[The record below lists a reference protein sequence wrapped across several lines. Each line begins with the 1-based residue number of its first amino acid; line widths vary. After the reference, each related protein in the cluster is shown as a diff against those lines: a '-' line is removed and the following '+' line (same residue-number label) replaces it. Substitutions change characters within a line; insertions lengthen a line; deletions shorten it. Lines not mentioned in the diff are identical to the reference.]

1 MHTIRF
7 LLLTTKEDDRI
18 LEKRFRMLWHIH
30 NQTVKYAQK
39 QLHKLMRD
47 RAYIDVRKEYGAL
60 KPEAEKLQKRLDE
73 AEAQKKPAKPG
84 ERSRME
90 AMQKLLNELE
100 AIMSERT
107 EFFCL
112 TKTGLESY
120 VKVMQRRFKKH
131 ISSQQAQKEADRV
144 YAGVQKVL
152 YENGKFIHLKKLD
165 DQRSIS
171 QKGSTNGI
179 KIDMDANTVNWLGLT
194 IPFRVNKKDP
204 YVVESIGHQLKYGEI
219 VRLPFK
225 SGWRY
230 YINLYLD
237 GDAPKKLCVSSG
249 LTGIDPGISTMA
261 SVSEKAVSLKELAPL
276 SDRYNKEIA
285 RQQRLMDQE
294 KRALNPDNYDADGK
308 IKKGKH
314 DWVISNNC
322 RRHQRRIRELYRKK
336 SASTECSHNRQAN
349 ELLVNNGNC
358 FLIEDM
364 TYAALQ
370 KRSRKPAKR
379 QEKAT
384 VVKDKNGKEKT
395 VRKCKKKKRFGKSL
409 NDRSPSLFI
418 AILTRKAEQYGRKV
432 VKIDTRSFRA
442 SQYHH
447 DTDEYIKAALS
458 DRWKTIDGHE
468 IQRDLYSAFLILCSN
483 PSGTAPDRDL
493 CNLMFER
500 FVTMHDAFIKAT
512 AKENHPAC
520 FGY

>member
-1 MHTIRF
+1 MHVIRF
-7 LLLTTKEDDRI
+7 LLLTTKEDNRI

-47 RAYIDVRKEYGAL
+47 RAYIDARKEYSVL
-60 KPEAEKLQKRLDE
+60 KPEVEKLQKRLDE
-73 AEAQKKPAKPG
+73 AEAQKKPAKRG
-84 ERSRME
+84 EWSRME
-90 AMQKLLNELE
+90 AMKKQLCELA
-100 AIMSERT
+100 AIMNERT

-120 VKVMQRRFKKH
+120 VKVMQHRFKEH

-152 YENGKFIHLKKLD
+152 YENGKFIHLKKLN

-171 QKGSTNGI
+171 QKCSTNGI
-179 KIDMDANTVNWLGLT
+179 KVNMDTDTVDWLGLT
-194 IPFRVNKKDP
+194 IPFRMNKKDP
-204 YVVESIGHQLKYGEI
+204 YAVESVGHQLKYGELI
-219 VRLPFK
+219 RLPFK

-237 GDAPKKLCVSSG
+237 GNAPKKLCVSSG
-249 LTGIDPGISTMA
+249 LTGIDSGVSTIA
-261 SVSEKAVSLKELAPL
+261 SVSEKAVSLKELAPM
-276 SDRYNKEIA
+276 SDYYNKEIA
-285 RQQRLMDQE
+285 RQQRLVDQE
-294 KRALNPDNYDADGK
+294 KRALNPDNYDKDGR
-308 IKKGKH
+308 IKRGKH
-314 DWVISNNC
+314 NWVISNNC
-322 RRHQRRIRELYRKK
+322 RRHQRCIRELYRKK
-336 SASTECSHNRQAN
+336 SVSTECSHNHQVN

-370 KRSRKPAKR
+370 KRSQKPTER

-384 VVKDKNGKEKT
+384 VVKGKNGKEKT
-395 VRKCKKKKRFGKSL
+395 VHKCKKKKRFGKSL
-409 NDRSPSLFI
+409 NDRSPALFVT
-418 AILTRKAEQYGRKV
+418 ILTQKAEQYGGQV

-442 SQYHH
+442 SQYRH
-447 DTDEYIKAALS
+447 DTDEYIKVALS
-458 DRWKTIDGHE
+458 DRWKTIDGHK
-468 IQRDLYSAFLILCSN
+468 IQRDLYSAFLIFCSN

-493 CNLMFER
+493 CNSMFKR
-500 FVTMHDAFIKAT
+500 FVTMHDAFIEAT

>member
-7 LLLTTKEDDRI
+7 LLLTTKEDSRI

-47 RAYIDVRKEYGAL
+47 RAYIDARKERSAL
-60 KPEAEKLQKRLDE
+60 KLEAAKLQRQMDE
-73 AEAQKKPAKPG
+73 AETQKKPAKRG
-84 ERSRME
+84 ERSKME
-90 AMQKLLNELE
+90 AMKKRLRELTNIMNER
-100 AIMSERT
+100 I
-107 EFFCL
+107 EFYCL
-112 TKTGLESY
+112 TQTGLESY
-120 VKVMQRRFKKH
+120 VKVMQHRFQKH

-152 YENGKFIHLKKLD
+152 YGNGKFVHLKKLD

-171 QKGSTNGI
+171 QKCSTNGI
-179 KIDMDANTVNWLGLT
+179 KVNMDANTVNWLGLT
-194 IPFRVNKKDP
+194 IPFRMNKKDP
-204 YVVESIGHQLKYGEI
+204 YVVESVGHQLKYGEL

-249 LTGIDPGISTMA
+249 ITGIDPGVSTMA
-261 SVSEKAVSLKELAPL
+261 SVSEKAVSMKELAPM
-276 SDRYNKEIA
+276 SDYYNKEIA
-285 RQQRLMDQE
+285 RQQRRVDQE
-294 KRALNPDNYDADGK
+294 KRALNPDHYDADGRV
-308 IKKGKH
+308 IKGKH
-314 DWVISNNC
+314 NWVISNNC

-336 SASTECSHNRQAN
+336 SASTECSHNHQVN

-370 KRSRKPAKR
+370 KHSRKPAKR

-384 VVKDKNGKEKT
+384 VVKDKNGKEKA
-395 VRKCKKKKRFGKSL
+395 VRKFKKKKRFGKSL
-409 NDRSPSLFI
+409 NDRSPALFVT
-418 AILTRKAEQYGRKV
+418 ILTRKAEQYGGQV
-432 VKIDTRSFRA
+432 VRIDTRKFRA

-447 DTDEYIKAALS
+447 DTGEYCKAALS
-458 DRWKTIDGHE
+458 DRWKTIDGRKM
-468 IQRDLYSAFLILCSN
+468 QRDLYSAFLIFCSN

-493 CNLMFER
+493 CNSMFEH

>member
-7 LLLTTKEDDRI
+7 LLLTTKEDSRI

-47 RAYIDVRKEYGAL
+47 RAYIDARKERSAL
-60 KPEAEKLQKRLDE
+60 KLEAAKLQRQMDE
-73 AEAQKKPAKPG
+73 AEAQKKPAKRG
-84 ERSRME
+84 ERSKME
-90 AMQKLLNELE
+90 AMKKRLRELTNIMNER
-100 AIMSERT
+100 I
-107 EFFCL
+107 EFYCL
-112 TKTGLESY
+112 TQTGLESY
-120 VKVMQRRFKKH
+120 VKVMQHRFQKH

-152 YENGKFIHLKKLD
+152 YGNGKFVHLKKLD

-171 QKGSTNGI
+171 QKCSTNGI
-179 KIDMDANTVNWLGLT
+179 KVNMDANTVNWLGLT
-194 IPFRVNKKDP
+194 IPFRMSKKDP
-204 YVVESIGHQLKYGEI
+204 YVVESVGHQLKYGEL
-219 VRLPFK
+219 VRLPLK

-249 LTGIDPGISTMA
+249 ITGIDPGVSTMA
-261 SVSEKAVSLKELAPL
+261 SVSEKAVSMKELAPM
-276 SDRYNKEIA
+276 SDYYNKEIA
-285 RQQRLMDQE
+285 RQQRRVDQE
-294 KRALNPDNYDADGK
+294 KRALNPDHYDADGRV
-308 IKKGKH
+308 IKGKH
-314 DWVISNNC
+314 TWVISNNC

-336 SASTECSHNRQAN
+336 SASTECSHNHQVN
-349 ELLVNNGNC
+349 ELLVNHGNC

-370 KRSRKPAKR
+370 KRSRKPEKR
-379 QEKAT
+379 QEKVT
-384 VVKDKNGKEKT
+384 VVKDKNGKEKA
-395 VRKCKKKKRFGKSL
+395 V
-409 NDRSPSLFI
+409 
-418 AILTRKAEQYGRKV
+418 TRKAEQYGGQV
-432 VKIDTRSFRA
+432 VRIDTRKFRA

-447 DTDEYIKAALS
+447 DTGEYCKTALS
-458 DRWKTIDGHE
+458 DRWKTIDGRK
-468 IQRDLYSAFLILCSN
+468 IQRDLYSAFLIFCSN

-493 CNLMFER
+493 CNSMFEH
-500 FVTMHDAFIKAT
+500 FVTMHDALIKAT

>member
-7 LLLTTKEDDRI
+7 LLLTTKDDDRI

-30 NQTVKYAQK
+30 NQAVKYAQK

-47 RAYIDVRKEYGAL
+47 RAYIDARKERSIL

-73 AEAQKKPAKPG
+73 TEAQMKRVKRG
-84 ERSRME
+84 ERARMK
-90 AMQKLLNELE
+90 AMNKRLGELADIMNERI
-100 AIMSERT
+100 A
-107 EFFCL
+107 FFCL
-112 TKTGLESY
+112 TQTGLESY
-120 VKVMQRRFKKH
+120 VKVMQHRFKKH

-152 YENGKFIHLKKLD
+152 YGNGKFIHLKKLD

-171 QKGSTNGI
+171 QKCATNGI
-179 KIDMDANTVNWLGLT
+179 KVDVENNTIDWLGLT
-194 IPFRVNKKDP
+194 IPFRMDKKDP
-204 YVVESIGHQLKYGEI
+204 YVVESVSHQLKYGEI
-219 VRLPFK
+219 VRLPFGG
-225 SGWRY
+225 GWRY

-237 GDAPKKLCVSSG
+237 GDAPKKLSVSSG
-249 LTGIDPGISTMA
+249 LTGIDPGVSTMA
-261 SVSEKAVSLKELAPL
+261 AVSEKTVSMKELAPL

-285 RQQRLMDQE
+285 RLQEHVDKE
-294 KRALNPDNYDADGK
+294 KRALNPDNYDKDGR

-314 DWVISNNC
+314 NWVISNNC

-336 SASTECSHNRQAN
+336 SASTECSHNHQAN
-349 ELLVNNGNC
+349 ELLVNNGNN
-358 FLIEDM
+358 FLVEDM
-364 TYAALQ
+364 TYTALQ
-370 KRSRKPAKR
+370 KRSQKPTER

-384 VVKDKNGKEKT
+384 VVKDKDGKEKT

-409 NDRSPSLFI
+409 NDRSPALFI
-418 AILTRKAEQYGRKV
+418 TILTRKAVQYGGQV
-432 VKIDTRSFRA
+432 VKVDTRKFRA

-447 DTDEYIKAALS
+447 DTGEYIKAALS

-468 IQRDLYSAFLILCSN
+468 IQRDLYSAFLISCSN

-493 CNLMFER
+493 CSSLFEH

-512 AKENHPAC
+512 MNEHHPAC

>member
-47 RAYIDVRKEYGAL
+47 RAYIDARKERSAL

-73 AEAQKKPAKPG
+73 AEAQKKPAKRG
-84 ERSRME
+84 ERSRLKAVKKRLRELTDIM
-90 AMQKLLNELE
+90 NER
-100 AIMSERT
+100 I

-112 TKTGLESY
+112 TQTGLESY
-120 VKVMQRRFKKH
+120 VKVMQHRFQKH

-144 YAGVQKVL
+144 YTGVQKVL
-152 YENGKFIHLKKLD
+152 YGNGKFVHLKKLD

-171 QKGSTNGI
+171 QKCSTNGI
-179 KIDMDANTVNWLGLT
+179 KVNRNANTVNWLGLT
-194 IPFRVNKKDP
+194 IPFRMNKKDP
-204 YVVESIGHQLKYGEI
+204 YAAESVGHQLKYGELI
-219 VRLPFK
+219 RLPFK
-225 SGWRY
+225 SGLRY

-249 LTGIDPGISTMA
+249 LTCIDPGVSTMA
-261 SVSEKAVSLKELAPL
+261 SVSEKAVSLKELAPM
-276 SDRYNKEIA
+276 SGCYNKEIA
-285 RQQRLMDQE
+285 KQQRLVDQE
-294 KRALNPDNYDADGK
+294 KRALNPDHYDADGRV
-308 IKKGKH
+308 IKGKH
-314 DWVISNNC
+314 NWVISNNC

-336 SASTECSHNRQAN
+336 SASTECSHNHQAN

-370 KRSRKPAKR
+370 KRSRKPTER

-384 VVKDKNGKEKT
+384 VAKDKNGKEKT

-409 NDRSPSLFI
+409 NDRSPALFV
-418 AILTRKAEQYGRKV
+418 AILTQKAEQYGGQAVR
-432 VKIDTRSFRA
+432 IDTRKFRA

-447 DTDEYIKAALS
+447 DTGEYHKAALS

-468 IQRDLYSAFLILCSN
+468 IQRDLYSAFLIFCSN

-493 CNLMFER
+493 CNSMFEH

>member
-7 LLLTTKEDDRI
+7 LLMTTKEDDRI
-18 LEKRFRMLWHIH
+18 PEKRFRMLWHIH

-47 RAYIDVRKEYGAL
+47 RAYIDAKKEYGVL

-73 AEAQKKPAKPG
+73 AEAQKNPTKPE

-90 AMQKLLNELE
+90 VMNKRLGELADIMNER
-100 AIMSERT
+100 IV
-107 EFFCL
+107 FFCL

-144 YAGVQKVL
+144 YTGVQKVL

-171 QKGSTNGI
+171 QKGSANGI
-179 KIDMDANTVNWLGLT
+179 KVDLDANTINWIGLT
-194 IPFRVNKKDP
+194 IPFRMNKKDP
-204 YVVESIGHQLKYGEI
+204 YAVESVGHQLKYGEI
-219 VRLPFK
+219 VRLPFRG
-225 SGWRY
+225 GWRY

-237 GDAPKKLCVSSG
+237 GDAPKKLRVSSG
-249 LTGIDPGISTMA
+249 LTGIDPGVSTMA
-261 SVSEKAVSLKELAPL
+261 SVSEKAVSMKELSPL

-285 RQQRLMDQE
+285 RMQRLVDQE
-294 KRALNPDNYDADGK
+294 KRALNPDNYDADGR

-314 DWVISNNC
+314 NWIISNNC

-336 SASTECSHNRQAN
+336 SASTECSHNHQIN
-349 ELLVNNGNC
+349 ELLVNNGNR

-370 KRSRKPAKR
+370 KRSQKPTER

-409 NDRSPSLFI
+409 NDRSPALFVT
-418 AILTRKAEQYGRKV
+418 ILTRKAEQYGGKV

-447 DTDEYIKAALS
+447 DTGEYIKAALS

-493 CNLMFER
+493 CNLMFEH
-500 FVTMHDAFIKAT
+500 FVTMHDAFIKTT